1 VFGAFVH
8 FNGHTP
14 IHHLQSAVRRNPFAV
29 GRMSRLHFDS
39 AQVQIALRATTTTTT
54 TTSQH
59 TRTRSL
65 LPNTRHQALERPT
78 QPQHASTVTPFT
90 PDLQE
95 TFNSNHAIHSYHCD
109 APYGHAHHGRPSRS
123 WTWTWTWSRAQSSQS
138 RGGHYHDGR
147 LSDGHGR
154 RSFKHS
160 SYVNDYGIVSRL
172 VISGAH

>member
-8 FNGHTP
+8 FSGHTP
-14 IHHLQSAVRRNPFAV
+14 IHHLQSAVRRNPFDV

-54 TTSQH
+54 SQH

-65 LPNTRHQALERPT
+65 LPNTRHQTLERPT
-78 QPQHASTVTPFT
+78 QPQHASIVTPFT

-123 WTWTWTWSRAQSSQS
+123 WTWTWSRAQSSQS
-138 RGGHYHDGR
+138 RGGHRHDGR

-154 RSFKHS
+154 RFFKHF